1 MSPDMSES
9 SPRRYAYIDALR
21 GYAILMVIAVHTSQA
36 FSNLPTPLATVLSQ
50 GARGVQLFFVTSAL
64 TLSMSWVARKESATG
79 FYTRRFF
86 RIAPMFWL
94 AIPFF
99 VWLDGTGA
107 SLYAPDGIAFR
118 HIAMTAMLVHGLWP
132 DTITSVVP
140 GGWSVADEV
149 IFYALFPAIVP
160 GLLKAS
166 WRSLI
171 IVAVAAVVIGAE
183 LSRLLDSFS
192 YLLPASAQSVAG
204 VYFSL
209 WFPRQLPCFIF
220 GIMLF
225 RFSAERP
232 TVSEVVAR
240 RVCLLAIALMLF
252 IPFMEGVKY
261 ALPFG
266 LATTYGIVFSL
277 FAFSLM
283 YSPNSPFINKAAQ
296 WTGKISYSAYF
307 VHFAVLHI
315 LPTLHP
321 TGVPSADFAIMYV
334 GTVLATVGISSITYL
349 VIEGPMIRFGSA
361 IIAAQQLSIGK
372 EARA

>member
-1 MSPDMSES
+1 
-9 SPRRYAYIDALR
+9 
-21 GYAILMVIAVHTSQA
+21 
-36 FSNLPTPLATVLSQ
+36 
-50 GARGVQLFFVTSAL
+50 
-64 TLSMSWVARKESATG
+64 VA
-79 FYTRRFF
+79 
-86 RIAPMFWL
+86 
-94 AIPFF
+94 
-99 VWLDGTGA
+99 
-107 SLYAPDGIAFR
+107 
-118 HIAMTAMLVHGLWP
+118 
-132 DTITSVVP
+132 
-140 GGWSVADEV
+140 
-149 IFYALFPAIVP
+149 
-160 GLLKAS
+160 
-166 WRSLI
+166 
-171 IVAVAAVVIGAE
+171 
-183 LSRLLDSFS
+183 
-192 YLLPASAQSVAG
+192 
-204 VYFSL
+204 
-209 WFPRQLPCFIF
+209 
-220 GIMLF
+220 
-225 RFSAERP
+225 
-232 TVSEVVAR
+232 VAR

-252 IPFMEGVKY
+252 IPFLAGVKY